1 MSARRFMSAG
11 KFLRKEHAVY
21 ANTREL
27 SISIARNCHRCGQ
40 EYRSTA
46 NCRVCSTCRKPRVRV
61 ARPVS
66 RHLTLRQNQLVDL
79 VIQGKLNKEIAYQLH
94 LSEGTIK
101 TYLSAIF
108 EKLGVTNRTELAVW
122 ALTQR
127 ENAA

>member
-1 MSARRFMSAG
+1 
-11 KFLRKEHAVY
+11 
-21 ANTREL
+21 
-27 SISIARNCHRCGQ
+27 
-40 EYRSTA
+40 
-46 NCRVCSTCRKPRVRV
+46 V

>member
-1 MSARRFMSAG
+1 
-11 KFLRKEHAVY
+11 
-21 ANTREL
+21 
-27 SISIARNCHRCGQ
+27 
-40 EYRSTA
+40 
-46 NCRVCSTCRKPRVRV
+46 
-61 ARPVS
+61 
-66 RHLTLRQNQLVDL
+66 VDL

>member
-1 MSARRFMSAG
+1 MPARWIMSAG
-11 KFLRKEHAVY
+11 KLLRKEHKVY
-21 ANTREL
+21 ADTREL
-27 SISIARNCHRCGQ
+27 SITIARNCHRCGR
-40 EYRSTA
+40 EYRATPS
-46 NCRVCSTCRKPRVRV
+46 CRVCTTCRKPRVRA

-66 RHLTLRQNQLVDL
+66 KHLTLRQNQLVDL
-79 VIQGKLNKEIAYQLH
+79 IIQGKLNKEIAYHLH

-108 EKLGVTNRTELAVW
+108 DKLGVTNRTELAVW